1 MGNGKNFRDIPRLS
15 PLPSGETQQSSVSD
29 PQRILF
35 IRPSALGDVCRS
47 VGVVTALNR
56 RFPNAKIDWLVQKS
70 FVQAIEH
77 HPGVHRVIPFDRTT
91 LGKQIKKGKLKPI
104 REWLR
109 TLRQS
114 EYDLVIDAQG
124 LARSGFFAWCSRAPR
139 RVGYRDAQEL
149 SWMFLNERVDAPRT
163 MHTVDRMMRLADAL
177 DADATHPD
185 LRLHTDPDDLSQV
198 IVEYP
203 DRYAVIAPTS
213 RWAAKCWPIER
224 YTQLAKKLVEHPHLD
239 RVIIVGGPGE
249 RLQCAPLLELA
260 EDHPKIVDRV
270 GSTSISQLMAVISRS
285 KLVIA
290 NDSAALHMAVGF
302 DRPLVALLGP
312 TDPSLV
318 GPYRRDADVIR
329 HVRDDDDF
337 DFKKPESVEMME
349 RITLDEVIDACDQRL
364 VTPLISAH
372 EKAAPSGG

>member
-1 MGNGKNFRDIPRLS
+1 MGNGKNIRDIPRLS

-213 RWAAKCWPIER
+213 RWAVTPNSRKN
-224 YTQLAKKLVEHPHLD
+224 
-239 RVIIVGGPGE
+239 
-249 RLQCAPLLELA
+249 LLNT
-260 EDHPKIVDRV
+260 P
-270 GSTSISQLMAVISRS
+270 TSIASSLSAVRANAFNVPRCSNSRR
-285 KLVIA
+285 IIQ
-290 NDSAALHMAVGF
+290 
-302 DRPLVALLGP
+302 R
-312 TDPSLV
+312 SLIGWV
-318 GPYRRDADVIR
+318 PRVFR
-329 HVRDDDDF
+329 
-337 DFKKPESVEMME
+337 S
-349 RITLDEVIDACDQRL
+349 
-364 VTPLISAH
+364 
-372 EKAAPSGG
+372 